1 MIPGAM
7 CIQKAVEK
15 SAVLS
20 GLFIC
25 FHWLDQPFG
34 KNWPA
39 DVTPWHVGANWY
51 PEKAGVQVTQSPNSS
66 PVLLR
71 LFKVLASAAH
81 ILRLFKALEGH
92 AYLRKYHRK
101 FRKSSSAHLSMRCP
115 LLSHRICFCP
125 QLCYRRVLWYHG
137 PPQTPGASFFSDVK
151 T

>member
-1 MIPGAM
+1 MLPGAM
-7 CIQKAVEK
+7 CTQKAVEK

-34 KNWPA
+34 KNRLA

-51 PEKAGVQVTQSPNSS
+51 PEKAGVQVPQSPNSS

-71 LFKVLASAAH
+71 LFK
-81 ILRLFKALEGH
+81 ALEGH
-92 AYLRKYHRK
+92 AHLRKCHRK
-101 FRKSSSAHLSMRCP
+101 FRKFSSAHLSMRCP

-125 QLCYRRVLWYHG
+125 QLSYRRVLWYHG
-137 PPQTPGASFFSDVK
+137 PPQTPGASYFSDVK